1 MKYDLHVHTTCS
13 DGKYSKLQLL
23 KYFNDNAFQ
32 YVAFADHNYI
42 ELKSD
47 IEINNQYFNK
57 YNEEQ
62 IVSMVSA
69 IEFDVLENRFLHI
82 LGYDIKDKERIY
94 RLMEYSK
101 KINTEITKKIIENI
115 KMVYGIEINID
126 ELISNSAVDNISK
139 RDITKWMIK
148 NGYAKDYIEAGLL
161 YTSKESPCYEK
172 KYSPTIDEI
181 LNIIYECGGYSIM
194 AHPFSLKLDENETKK
209 YIYRLVEKGLMG
221 IEINNLDKTTPNQVE
236 FLKQLAND
244 LFLLKTSGSDFHN
257 ETSTVKIGLDNS
269 DSDEFI
275 RALRRY

>member
-13 DGKYSKLQLL
+13 DGKYSKLELL

-47 IEINNQYFNK
+47 IEINSQYFNK
-57 YNEEQ
+57 YDEEQ
-62 IVSMVSA
+62 LVSMISA

-101 KINTEITKKIIENI
+101 KTNTEITKKIIENI
-115 KMVYGIEINID
+115 KKTYDIEINIE
-126 ELISNSAVDNISK
+126 ELKGNSPDGNISK
-139 RDITKWMIK
+139 RDITKWIFK

-161 YTSKESPCYEK
+161 FTSKESPCYEK
-172 KYSPTIDEI
+172 KYSPTIDEV
-181 LNIIYECGGYSIM
+181 LSIIYECGGYSIM

-209 YIYRLVEKGLMG
+209 YIYKLVEKGLMG
-221 IEINNLDKTTPNQVE
+221 IEINNLDKTTSNQVE
-236 FLKQLAND
+236 FLKKIAND
-244 LFLLKTSGSDFHN
+244 LSLLKTSGSDFHN
-257 ETSTVKIGLDNS
+257 GTTTQKIGLDNA

-275 RALRRY
+275 RVLRR